1 LHYDQMRRRPGI
13 GLVADGG
20 AGIDRPL
27 DARSSSHGENDEWL
41 SCLARLSPV
50 GIFRADL
57 EGHCIFANQRWSELT
72 GYPLD
77 VTLGSDWWKAV
88 HPDDR
93 AALEIAWIN
102 AAQSGSRLRVEHRFL
117 RPNGAIIWVQT
128 EAIEE
133 RDTHGR
139 LAGYVGTV
147 ADITELRQ
155 MREALQR
162 SHDKLD
168 ERVRERTER
177 SERMGSIVAASTD
190 AIISTDVNGR
200 IRSWNRAA
208 ERIFGYTEVEA
219 LGRTT
224 YFITPSDRM
233 EEAIAMKARV
243 RRGERVSE
251 FETVRAARGGELID
265 VSVTMFGLTDTK
277 GNHMGVSGI
286 LRDIRERKMIERRM
300 QQLSGRLLLLQDE
313 ERRRLARELHDSTA
327 QSVAALSL
335 NLSML
340 TQPGMRLTE
349 ENRAS
354 LLADSLAL
362 ADAVSRE
369 LRTQSYLL
377 HPPLLDERGLRSA
390 LRWFVEGFTARSGI
404 QVDVDIAPEIARL
417 EPVVELTI
425 FRVVQESLS
434 NVHRH
439 ARSAVA
445 SIRLAREKTGLVLEI
460 RDRGCGVSGKDA
472 EHTGVGICGMKER
485 LAHLGGTLV
494 VEPNHP
500 GVAVI
505 ARLSEVL

>member
-1 LHYDQMRRRPGI
+1 M
-13 GLVADGG
+13 
-20 AGIDRPL
+20 
-27 DARSSSHGENDEWL
+27 
-41 SCLARLSPV
+41 
-50 GIFRADL
+50 
-57 EGHCIFANQRWSELT
+57 T

-77 VTLGSDWWKAV
+77 AALGADWWKAV

-93 AALEIAWIN
+93 ATIETAWIK
-102 AAQSGSRLRVEHRFL
+102 AAQSGSPLRVEHRYL
-117 RPNGAIIWVQT
+117 RPNGEILWVQT

-133 RDTHGR
+133 RDAAGH
-139 LAGYVGTV
+139 LAGYLGTA

-190 AIISTDVNGR
+190 AIISTDVGGR
-200 IRSWNRAA
+200 IMSWNKAA
-208 ERIFGYTEVEA
+208 ETIFGYTEAEA

-224 YFITPSDRM
+224 YFITPSHKM
-233 EEAIAMKARV
+233 EEAVAMKMRI
-243 RRGERVSE
+243 RRGIRVSD

-265 VSVTMFGLTDTK
+265 VSLTIFGLTDSR
-277 GNHMGVSGI
+277 GNYVGSSGI
-286 LRDIRERKMIERRM
+286 LRDIRERKKAERSL
-300 QQLSGRLLLLQDE
+300 QQLSGRLLRLQDE

-340 TQPGMRLTE
+340 TQSSGRLTE
-349 ENRAS
+349 EKRAS

-362 ADAVSRE
+362 AGAVSRE

-417 EPVVELTI
+417 DPVMELTI

-439 ARSAVA
+439 SRSTVA
-445 SIRLAREKTGLVLEI
+445 SIRVARDLAGIVLEI
-460 RDRGCGVSGKDA
+460 RDRGCGVSEQDA
-472 EHTGVGICGMKER
+472 EHAGVGVAGMKER

-494 VEPNHP
+494 VESNHP

-505 ARLSEVL
+505 ARLPETL